1 MDIEPLWAIG
11 GWFSLSNCMA
21 EPKSSSSS
29 SPISSEPCSKSPS
42 FLHFLTLF
50 FILLLLINLSH
61 QPHPS
66 TIPSMESTKTS
77 SESTMSTT
85 AIHPQNSHKSR
96 SPSSKAASARRE
108 FGAEAHEVPSGPNPI
123 SN

>member
-1 MDIEPLWAIG
+1 MDIEPLWNLG
-11 GWFSLSNCMA
+11 GWSNFLSNCMA

-29 SPISSEPCSKSPS
+29 SISEPYSKSPN
-42 FLHFLTLF
+42 FLQFLTLF

-61 QPHPS
+61 QPNPS
-66 TIPSMESTKTS
+66 TMASSESTKTS
-77 SESTMSTT
+77 MSTT
-85 AIHPQNSHKSR
+85 NMKNPQKPHNSN
-96 SPSSKAASARRE
+96 SPSSKDVGRE